1 MDICSEH
8 PYHTPLHPAVSGNN
22 SVFNWLL
29 ADGAV
34 CFEGVAVLAGYAV
47 DRNVCELMC
56 APSQCSGLKAQHS
69 LITLPTG
76 QLLERLCF
84 DFIP

>member
-34 CFEGVAVLAGYAV
+34 CFEGVAVLLAGYAV
-47 DRNVCELMC
+47 DRMYVN
-56 APSQCSGLKAQHS
+56 
-69 LITLPTG
+69 
-76 QLLERLCF
+76 
-84 DFIP
+84 